1 MWRAI
6 VATVSVAVCAVAAS
20 NSATAQH
27 WRIPDGY
34 DNATPRYYD
43 YRAPRAYYYDD
54 APAALR
60 LDRPLVIAPPPLPP
74 PVAVA
79 PPPARPAPL
88 YAPTGATLPPAAYPP
103 PPYGYAAPPPPAYGY
118 AAPPPPYPA
127 AVARP
132 ICGVYRFW
140 SGDRCVDARGY

>member
-6 VATVSVAVCAVAAS
+6 VATASVAACALAAGD
-20 NSATAQH
+20 SATAQH

-34 DNATPRYYD
+34 DNAAPRYYD
-43 YRAPRAYYYDD
+43 YRAPRAYYPDE

-60 LDRPLVIAPPPLPP
+60 LDRPLVIAPPPA
-74 PVAVA
+74 VAA
-79 PPPARPAPL
+79 PPPPAAPAPL
-88 YAPTGATLPPAAYPP
+88 YAPTGANLLPPTYPQ
-103 PPYGYAAPPPPAYGY
+103 PPAYGY

-127 AVARP
+127 AIARP

-140 SGDRCVDARGY
+140 SGDRCIDARGD